1 MSVLFGRQS
10 DNACPRKIGAD
21 AWFDRREAERYEVLE
36 QNVRI
41 GEGEV
46 LSLILLTDTGM
57 LDDEENWGYRRK

>member
-10 DNACPRKIGAD
+10 DNAFPRKIGAD
-21 AWFDRREAERYEVLE
+21 AWFGRREAERYEVLE

-46 LSLILLTDTGM
+46 LSLILLTDAGM